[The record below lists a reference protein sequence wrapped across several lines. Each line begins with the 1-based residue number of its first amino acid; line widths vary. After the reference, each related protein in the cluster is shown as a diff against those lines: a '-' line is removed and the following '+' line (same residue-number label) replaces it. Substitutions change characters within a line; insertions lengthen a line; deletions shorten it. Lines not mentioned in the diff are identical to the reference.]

1 MDADAETES
10 GLVYAYRPRAIGSAA
25 VFRLTEHSLE
35 WNIGSMAG
43 RAAYPMISM
52 VRLGFRPNNF
62 GARRFI
68 AEIWPRNGSKV
79 EIASASYR
87 SLVATDDQGPA
98 YRAFIEELH
107 RRIAA
112 SGGECRFEAG
122 FAAWRWWPM
131 AAVGVFTAFA
141 LLYVAVSTVRSADV
155 TGGLLIAGF
164 ILLFAWQMTPLIL
177 RNFPRR
183 YDPQHIPPD
192 VMP

>member
-1 MDADAETES
+1 
-10 GLVYAYRPRAIGSAA
+10 
-25 VFRLTEHSLE
+25 
-35 WNIGSMAG
+35 
-43 RAAYPMISM
+43 
-52 VRLGFRPNNF
+52 
-62 GARRFI
+62 
-68 AEIWPRNGSKV
+68 
-79 EIASASYR
+79 
-87 SLVATDDQGPA
+87 
-98 YRAFIEELH
+98 
-107 RRIAA
+107 
-112 SGGECRFEAG
+112 
-122 FAAWRWWPM
+122 M